1 MKILRSTVGKT
12 TIQHQIKE
20 HHFRAT
26 LGDIKASIG
35 GFAKLG
41 TPPNHGSPKMN
52 DPQNSNS
59 HGLPEHQFQGNS
71 KWELETNYMGVS

>member
-1 MKILRSTVGKT
+1 MTILRSTVGKT

-41 TPPNHGSPKMN
+41 TP
-52 DPQNSNS
+52 Q
-59 HGLPEHQFQGNS
+59 
-71 KWELETNYMGVS
+71 TMGVLK